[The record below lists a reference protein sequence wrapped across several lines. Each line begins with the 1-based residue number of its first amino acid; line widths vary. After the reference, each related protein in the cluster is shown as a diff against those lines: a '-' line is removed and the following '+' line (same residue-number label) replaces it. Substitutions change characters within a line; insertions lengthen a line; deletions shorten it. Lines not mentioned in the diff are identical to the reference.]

1 MAELRRLMETEVTQ
15 SKAFR
20 DELQAIAEELR
31 VHLPSGSREDL
42 FGADAEAFAE
52 ALSAFA
58 REGAE
63 DVLAHLRSA
72 DKDFGA

>member
-1 MAELRRLMETEVTQ
+1 METEVAQ

-31 VHLPSGSREDL
+31 GHLPQGSREDL

-52 ALSAFA
+52 ALAGFA

-63 DVLAHLRSA
+63 DVLAYLRASGKDTSA
-72 DKDFGA
+72 